1 MLDQG
6 EPMDRIDGAAPGIRT
21 RLQCWTRNY
30 VRTYVRTQCGHP
42 ATAAAADTSAA
53 AASIR
58 TCYVRVLCLV
68 LLLVLLLRTV
78 AATYVRTYV
87 LTPLLAR
94 QLMQPTMC
102 SLTGQASDATSH
114 VFIGWPGGQCKQP
127 ASVCHF
133 AGKGAREGLRVYV
146 RTPVSR
152 KCGTPVPGPDLEEQP
167 AAAEQARL

>member
-1 MLDQG
+1 
-6 EPMDRIDGAAPGIRT
+6 
-21 RLQCWTRNY
+21 
-30 VRTYVRTQCGHP
+30 
-42 ATAAAADTSAA
+42 
-53 AASIR
+53 
-58 TCYVRVLCLV
+58 
-68 LLLVLLLRTV
+68 
-78 AATYVRTYV
+78 
-87 LTPLLAR
+87 
-94 QLMQPTMC
+94 MQPTMC